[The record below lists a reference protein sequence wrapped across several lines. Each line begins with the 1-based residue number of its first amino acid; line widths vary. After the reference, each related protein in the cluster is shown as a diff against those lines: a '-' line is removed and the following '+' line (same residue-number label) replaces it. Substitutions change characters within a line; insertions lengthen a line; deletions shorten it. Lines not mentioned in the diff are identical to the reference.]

1 MGLTFISREE
11 PLAGGA
17 WIIMGGVV
25 VYGAYEDMGLTFIS
39 REEPLAGG
47 AWIIMGGVVA

>member
-1 MGLTFISREE
+1 MGLTFISSEE

-25 VYGAYEDMGLTFIS
+25 VYEDMGLTFIS

>member
-25 VYGAYEDMGLTFIS
+25 VYEWGLLLS
-39 REEPLAGG
+39 LGKNLWLEVHGL
-47 AWIIMGGVVA
+47 

>member
-25 VYGAYEDMGLTFIS
+25 VIMKIWGLLLS
-39 REEPLAGG
+39 LGKNLWLEVHGL
-47 AWIIMGGVVA
+47 